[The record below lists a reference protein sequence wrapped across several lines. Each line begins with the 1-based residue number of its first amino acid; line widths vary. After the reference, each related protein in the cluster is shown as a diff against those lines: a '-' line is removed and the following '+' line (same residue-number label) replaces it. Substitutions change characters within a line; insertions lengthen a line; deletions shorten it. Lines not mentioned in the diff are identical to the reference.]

1 MRLLQ
6 AMAGAATGGAEAFF
20 ERLALAFQ
28 RAGVEQRVVIR
39 REPRRAAR
47 LRAGGVEPIE
57 LPFGGW
63 FDFSTKPALKRV
75 IADYRPRIVLTWM
88 NRASALCPVAPNA
101 ATEAAAFLQV
111 GRLGGYYDLKYY
123 KNCRHLIANTKD
135 IRRHLVEKGWPEDRA
150 HYLPNFVDATP
161 ATPIRRAE
169 LQTASDTFTILAL
182 GRLHPNKGF
191 DTLLRAFAELPRSML
206 WLAGAGPEEAALKSL
221 ARELGVIER
230 VRFLGWREDV
240 AALLGACDVLV
251 SSSRHEPLGNVV
263 IEAWA
268 QIKPVIATASA
279 GPAALIRDGETGL
292 LAPVDDH
299 QALTQRIRQAMNDLD
314 LRQRLARAGRLA
326 YEASFT
332 EAAVVTQYRQFFDRI
347 AGGV

>member
-28 RAGVEQRVVIR
+28 RAGIDQRVAIR
-39 REPRRAAR
+39 REPKRAAR
-47 LRAGGVEPIE
+47 LRAGGIAPIE

-63 FDFSTKPALKRV
+63 FDFTTKPALTRV
-75 IADYRPRIVLTWM
+75 IADYRPQVVLTWM
-88 NRASALCPVAPNA
+88 NRASALCPVA
-101 ATEAAAFLQV
+101 TAAAPFVQV

-123 KNCRHLIANTKD
+123 RHCRHLIANTED
-135 IRRHLVEKGWPEDRA
+135 IRQHIVAKGWPAARA

-161 ATPIRRAE
+161 ATPMRRSE

-182 GRLHPNKGF
+182 GRLHPNKAF
-191 DTLLRAFAELPRSML
+191 DTLLRAFAALPRSML
-206 WLAGAGPEEAALKSL
+206 WLAGTGPEEAALKSL
-221 ARELGVIER
+221 ARELGVLER

-268 QIKPVIATASA
+268 HDRPVIATASA
-279 GPAALIRDGETGL
+279 GPASLIRDGETGL
-292 LAPVDDH
+292 LAPVDDP
-299 QALTQRIRQAMNDLD
+299 QALAGQIRRAMNDPD
-314 LRQRLARAGRLA
+314 LRRRLAQAGRLA

-332 EAAVVTQYRQFFDRI
+332 EQAVVAQYRQFFDRI
-347 AGGV
+347 AGGA

>member
-1 MRLLQ
+1 MKLLQ

-28 RAGVEQRVVIR
+28 RAGVEQRVIIR
-39 REPRRAAR
+39 REPKRAAR
-47 LRAGGVEPIE
+47 LRAGGVDPIE

-63 FDFSTKPALKRV
+63 FDFTTKPALKRL

-88 NRASALCPVAPNA
+88 NRASALCPTPAPDA
-101 ATEAAAFLQV
+101 PFLQV

-123 KNCRHLIANTKD
+123 RHCRHLIANTED

-161 ATPIRRAE
+161 APPIRRAE

-206 WLAGAGPEEAALKSL
+206 WLAGAGPEEAALKTL
-221 ARELGVIER
+221 ARELGVFER

-268 QIKPVIATASA
+268 QTKPVIATASA

-292 LAPVDDH
+292 LAPVDDPR
-299 QALTQRIRQAMNDLD
+299 ALAARLRQAMNDPE
-314 LRQRLARAGRLA
+314 LRRRLARAGRLA

-332 EAAVVTQYRQFFDRI
+332 EAAVVAQYRQFFDRI
-347 AGGV
+347 AGGA